1 LGNPKKVIFST
12 NPVSYRLKTRPQ
24 QCPTHTRW
32 KINQQL
38 SPAREKE
45 NSGNWEKEKGMEG
58 SRREMG
64 GEGNGENVMGG
75 EDKLRKAGAGKEG
88 LSGRKG

>member
-1 LGNPKKVIFST
+1 
-12 NPVSYRLKTRPQ
+12 
-24 QCPTHTRW
+24 
-32 KINQQL
+32 
-38 SPAREKE
+38 
-45 NSGNWEKEKGMEG
+45 MEG
-58 SRREMG
+58 RRREMG